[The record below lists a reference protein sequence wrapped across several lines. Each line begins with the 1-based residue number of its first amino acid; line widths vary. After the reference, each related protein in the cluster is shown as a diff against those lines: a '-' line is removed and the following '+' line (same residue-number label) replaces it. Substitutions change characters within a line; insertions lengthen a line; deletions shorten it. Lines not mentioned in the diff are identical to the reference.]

1 MDSLYIFYFL
11 HQNKKQKPPAARLI
25 IACPGAD
32 DTSLRKENKMMKKL
46 LCTALLAAMLFA
58 LSGCA
63 ANDKPAATPE
73 AILQSILD
81 EIGDDNLPAL
91 TAADDELLKNF
102 YGIDSADLDSYAL
115 QMAAINVQA
124 DEFFIAKVKDGK
136 MDTIKAGIEKR
147 KQDLD
152 NTWKQYLP
160 AVYETV
166 QNSKTVENGGYILF
180 VVSENAATAEKVFND
195 ATK

>member
-1 MDSLYIFYFL
+1 M
-11 HQNKKQKPPAARLI
+11 RLI
-25 IACPGAD
+25 IVCSGAYHS
-32 DTSLRKENKMMKKL
+32 SLRKDNKMMKKL
-46 LCTALLAAMLFA
+46 FCAALCAAMLFT
-58 LSGCA
+58 LSGCS
-63 ANDKPAATPE
+63 ANNKTTATPDS
-73 AILQSILD
+73 ILQSILD
-81 EIGDDNLPAL
+81 EIGEDNLPAL

-115 QMAAINVQA
+115 QMASMNVQA

-136 MDTIKAGIEKR
+136 MDAVKAGIEKR

-166 QNSKTVENGGYILF
+166 QNSKTVENGAYILF
-180 VVSENAATAEKVFND
+180 VVSENAAPAEKAFND